1 MLNLKHHLCG
11 LHLDHLHN
19 GGQQT
24 PRYISSPRTFMGS
37 GSMFRGESGSYE
49 EAIFTGRQAM
59 AAYSLAYSKLTSLKS
74 ISDSR
79 PERPLFYLSDD

>member
-49 EAIFTGRQAM
+49 DAIFTGR
-59 AAYSLAYSKLTSLKS
+59 
-74 ISDSR
+74 
-79 PERPLFYLSDD
+79 

>member
-1 MLNLKHHLCG
+1 METHARSTLVQGHHLPSTGWDPKNLKPYMLNLKHHLCG

-37 GSMFRGESGSYE
+37 GNMFH
-49 EAIFTGRQAM
+49 
-59 AAYSLAYSKLTSLKS
+59 
-74 ISDSR
+74 
-79 PERPLFYLSDD
+79 